1 MTSIELAQASNAA
14 VYATMVSLSLA
25 MVCFAISF
33 AVGRRRP
40 ATVPARVEVLQ
51 VAGSTDVIER
61 PAAEPAEPV
70 EPGRRAANIGM
81 SLTWLSFFTLLV
93 GVVLRGLWAG
103 RVPWGNMYE
112 FSITAALGILGVFL
126 ALSTRRDLRWLGLFV
141 VIPALLTL
149 GLAVTVL
156 YTEAAQLVPALKSY
170 WLVIHV
176 SAAII
181 CSGAF
186 TLAAATA
193 GLSLVRG
200 RAERRAGGSPVTGWA
215 ARVPES
221 AKLQVMTNRVV
232 AFTFP
237 LWTFAV
243 VAGAIWAENAWG
255 RYWGWDPKETWAFI
269 TWVVFAAYLHAR
281 STAGWRGD
289 RASWIV
295 IAGWVAFMINYF
307 GVNIFINSLHS
318 YAGT

>member
-1 MTSIELAQASNAA
+1 MTSVQLAQASNAA
-14 VYATMVSLSLA
+14 VYATMITLTIA
-25 MVCFAISF
+25 MVFFAASF
-33 AVGRRRP
+33 ASGRRAVSRP
-40 ATVPARVEVLQ
+40 AQHAELVESGGGTAVLTRPESVTV
-51 VAGSTDVIER
+51 
-61 PAAEPAEPV
+61 V

-81 SLTWLSFFTLLV
+81 SLTWLAFLTLLV
-93 GVVLRGLWAG
+93 AVILRGVWAG

-126 ALSTRRDLRWLGLFV
+126 GVSIKRDVRWLGLFV

-170 WLVIHV
+170 WLLIHV

-186 TLAAATA
+186 TFAAATA
-193 GLSLVRG
+193 GLSLVRSKV
-200 RAERRAGGSPVTGWA
+200 ERRADGETVTGWTS
-215 ARVPES
+215 RLPTSER
-221 AKLQVMTNRVV
+221 LQTMTHRTL
-232 AFTFP
+232 AFAFP

-269 TWVVFAAYLHAR
+269 TWVIFAAYLHAR
-281 STAGWRGD
+281 STVGWRGD
-289 RASWIV
+289 RASWIAL
-295 IAGWVAFMINYF
+295 AGWVAFLINYF
-307 GVNIFINSLHS
+307 GVNIFVNSLHS